1 MDAST
6 DALCG
11 YISIGDGHSKCSIV
25 EQVPF
30 YINDFICHDLRV
42 VVEGNPLFV
51 LILGLDG
58 TRMCRVFATFLR
70 WVRIKVCNADIGVS
84 VEMR

>member
-1 MDAST
+1 MLLQMRYVATFPSVMDIQN
-6 DALCG
+6 ALLSNKSPS
-11 YISIGDGHSKCSIV
+11 ISMISFGL
-25 EQVPF
+25 
-30 YINDFICHDLRV
+30 DLRV

-58 TRMCRVFATFLR
+58 NRMCRVFATFLR
-70 WVRIKVCNADIGVS
+70 WVRIKVCNTDIGVS

>member
-11 YISIGDGHSKCSIV
+11 YISIGDGHSKYSIV

-30 YINDFICHDLRV
+30 YINDFICLDLRV

-58 TRMCRVFATFLR
+58 TRMCRVSAPFLR

>member
-1 MDAST
+1 M
-6 DALCG
+6 
-11 YISIGDGHSKCSIV
+11 SIGDGHSKYSIV

-30 YINDFICHDLRV
+30 YINDFICLDLRV

-58 TRMCRVFATFLR
+58 TRMCRVFASFLLR
-70 WVRIKVCNADIGVS
+70 VRNKVCNADIWVF
-84 VEMR
+84 VEVH